1 MKRAYELKKRA
12 ERQDETRR
20 RITEATV
27 ALHQEVGPAK
37 TTVAEIARR
46 AGVQRLTVYNHFP
59 DDIDLLGA
67 CQAHWL
73 ALHPPPDTTALA
85 AVADGSARLRLALG
99 GLYAWFR
106 ETEPMTAHIER
117 DASLVP
123 ALAELQG
130 ATQRP
135 AMEALRAL
143 LADGFRTRAGTKA
156 RKRLEAA
163 LVLATSFATWRSLA
177 RDGGLNDGE
186 AVEVAARAVEAAA

>member
-12 ERQDETRR
+12 EREDEPRR
-20 RITEATV
+20 RITAATV
-27 ALHQEVGPAK
+27 ELHQEVGPAK

-59 DDIDLLGA
+59 EEIDLHGA

-73 ALHPPPDTTALA
+73 QLHPPPDAAALA
-85 AVADGSARLRLALG
+85 AVPDGAERLRLALG

-106 ETEPMTAHIER
+106 ETEAMTANVER

-123 ALAELQG
+123 ALGELLD

-135 AMEALRAL
+135 AMEALRGL
-143 LADGFRTRAGTKA
+143 LAQPFKA
-156 RKRLEAA
+156 RGKAKRRLDAA
-163 LVLATSFATWRSLA
+163 LVLATSFATWRSLT
-177 RDGGLNDGE
+177 RDGGLRDE
-186 AVEVAARAVEAAA
+186 D

>member
-59 DDIDLLGA
+59 EDIELLGA

-73 ALHPPPDTTALA
+73 SLHPPPDPAGLA
-85 AVADGSARLRLALG
+85 SIADGPARLRAALA

-106 ETEPMTAHIER
+106 ATETMTAHVER

-123 ALAELQG
+123 AL
-130 ATQRP
+130 
-135 AMEALRAL
+135 
-143 LADGFRTRAGTKA
+143 
-156 RKRLEAA
+156 
-163 LVLATSFATWRSLA
+163 
-177 RDGGLNDGE
+177 
-186 AVEVAARAVEAAA
+186 

>member
-27 ALHQEVGPAK
+27 ELHREVGPAK

-59 DDIDLLGA
+59 EDIELLGA
-67 CQAHWL
+67 CQEHWL
-73 ALHPPPDTTALA
+73 SLHPPPDAAALA
-85 AVADGSARLRLALG
+85 AVPDGAERLRLALG

-106 ETEPMTAHIER
+106 ETEPMTAHVER

-123 ALAELQG
+123 ALDELLG

-135 AMEALRAL
+135 AMAALRAL
-143 LADGFRTRAGTKA
+143 LAQPFKA
-156 RKRLEAA
+156 RGKARARLDAA
-163 LVLATSFATWRSLA
+163 LVLATSFATWRSLTGE
-177 RDGGLNDGE
+177 GGLSDDD
-186 AVEVAARAVEAAA
+186 AVEVAARAVEAAL